1 MFAKSSL
8 LVAAIGLFMVFIT
21 GCGGGS
27 PGPDTGGGDPVSL
40 TISADTDG
48 ASDVSA
54 PLDPGAIVT
63 VYNFRTG
70 TEITKGT
77 LVADGTC
84 KVDVSSGLTVVVV
97 ITGVSGGKTYRL
109 STIIP
114 STPPSDTAYEANPAT
129 SIAAEAIAQKY
140 FKEQVISQDTL
151 DTVLPL
157 AEAYV
162 SSNPGADYSLSGTLI
177 TGAVTDFGNEAGLD
191 DALDSI
197 VSGVPDETNGVA
209 LAKQAIQQI
218 KEAGIPIKTM
228 VNQER
233 PDVEGI
239 FGQAVKDKY
248 TGLGNRLDTL
258 IAPAMFGD
266 WEFGDDWDISVFD
279 LTLGRVYEAD
289 SSSGWLELTDAGS
302 GTAGQIRITLN
313 ADGDIYTLVAAKSGS
328 AWTITQTFSGDPSQ
342 LYRVTIP
349 EVSDEPGSNPA
360 VTGTISIKDN
370 VFTTPLTFSGTLSA
384 TGPNKASYT
393 KIVFNGT
400 LTTPNVSSAGRFE
413 INFPASKPAG
423 ATDEDV
429 VYDFPTSFSMTNANI
444 TVTGE
449 GTTVA
454 LTGSIS
460 ITAVNIILDVDGELR
475 PFPKTVEMT
484 GTYSNSHSGLG
495 FDGSI
500 TANWSNPATDTD
512 ETPAKGTVNMD
523 GEMTREGHPTYYA
536 DLKFTLDS
544 GTATCEID
552 LREGSNTLNGTA
564 TATITHDGV
573 TNASMDLENQ
583 SGVTFS
589 VSDEGGTLSG
599 DMKVGGTK
607 VADISESSGLI
618 RIDYTGGTYD
628 EF

>member
-97 ITGVSGGKTYRL
+97 ITGESGGKTYRL